1 MNKSGNKVV
10 IIQGS
15 ARSDGDTNRK
25 VRFITEIT
33 EWDHVDLNE
42 YQISA
47 YDYHHRNRNDDFLP
61 LMRHLTT
68 NYEVFVFATPV
79 YWYAMSGTLKIFFD
93 RFTDLLTI
101 EKDLGRTLRGK
112 SMAVLSCSNGGNLGD
127 DFWIPFREIADYLGM
142 HYLANVHTYQETE
155 EPEKLKAFVARIQ

>member
-1 MNKSGNKVV
+1 MNKTGKRVV
-10 IIQGS
+10 VIQGS

-25 VRFITEIT
+25 VRTIMDMTG
-33 EWDHVDLNE
+33 WDRVDLNE

-47 YDYHHRNRNDDFLP
+47 YDYEHRNRDDDFLP
-61 LMRHLTT
+61 LMRRLTA

-79 YWYAMSGTLKIFFD
+79 YWYAMSGTLKTFFD

-127 DFWIPFREIADYLGM
+127 DFWIPFREIANYLGM
-142 HYLANVHTYQETE
+142 HYLANVHTFQKTE
-155 EPEKLKAFVARIQ
+155 EPEKLKLFVAQIQ

>member
-1 MNKSGNKVV
+1 MNTI

-15 ARSDGDTNRK
+15 ARSDGVTNSK
-25 VRFITEIT
+25 VRTLMDVT
-33 EWDHVDLNE
+33 GWDRVDLNE
-42 YQISA
+42 YHISA
-47 YDYHHRNRNDDFLP
+47 YDYEHRNRDDDFLP
-61 LMRHLTT
+61 LMRRLTE

-79 YWYAMSGTLKIFFD
+79 YWYAMSGTLKTFFD

-112 SMAVLSCSNGGNLGD
+112 GMAVLSCSNGGNLGD

-142 HYLANVHTYQETE
+142 HYLADVHTFQGTD
-155 EPEKLKAFVARIQ
+155 EPEKLKAFIARIQ